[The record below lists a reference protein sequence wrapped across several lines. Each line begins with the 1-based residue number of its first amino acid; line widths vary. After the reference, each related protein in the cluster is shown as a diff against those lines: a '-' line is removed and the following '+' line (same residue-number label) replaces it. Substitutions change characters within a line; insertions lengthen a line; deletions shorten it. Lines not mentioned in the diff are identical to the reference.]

1 MGVERGGDR
10 LADLVG
16 SVVRGAGGRPAGTSV
31 TGFGDDRVAA
41 GSGAPSACPSRLPG
55 SLPTPPPAAVPHS
68 SGARCW
74 GNPTT

>member
-41 GSGAPSACPSRLPG
+41 GHGAPSACPVMPAGLAAAPS
-55 SLPTPPPAAVPHS
+55 PAAVPHS

-74 GNPTT
+74 GNPTA